1 MTSADIMSTTR
12 DSHLNQNKYAI
23 PNSIPHYAIIGIVYA
38 KVESLVVFSKKSSLC
53 TIQTNVQKRKRALA
67 FK

>member
-23 PNSIPHYAIIGIVYA
+23 PNSIPHYTIIGIVYA
-38 KVESLVVFSKKSSLC
+38 KVESLVVLPKRTSS
-53 TIQTNVQKRKRALA
+53 
-67 FK
+67 

>member
-38 KVESLVVFSKKSSLC
+38 KVESIVVFLEKPLHKPCNQML
-53 TIQTNVQKRKRALA
+53 
-67 FK
+67 

>member
-38 KVESLVVFSKKSSLC
+38 IKVESVVELPKNPLLRLS
-53 TIQTNVQKRKRALA
+53 IRTNV
-67 FK
+67 